1 MMCNGSDLDVKV
13 ASKYISETSIEL
25 PLENVTLKN
34 FGPYGSSTPVAY
46 PLSRRGLVLLR
57 GQASDGTGAD
67 SDGAGKVI
75 IVFESFFIKKFFQY

>member
-1 MMCNGSDLDVKV
+1 MIYNVSVINIKV
-13 ASKYISETSIEL
+13 ASKYISGTSIEL
-25 PLENVTLKN
+25 QLENVTLQN

-67 SDGAGKVI
+67 SNGAGKVI
-75 IVFESFFIKKFFQY
+75 IICE